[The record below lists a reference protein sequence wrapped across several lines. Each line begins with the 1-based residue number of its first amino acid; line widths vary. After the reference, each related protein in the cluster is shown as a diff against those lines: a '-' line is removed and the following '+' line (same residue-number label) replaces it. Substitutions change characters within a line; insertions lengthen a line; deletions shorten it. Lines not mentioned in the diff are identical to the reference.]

1 MDRHCE
7 PSSGENIR
15 YRCRIPPSA
24 KQLDIEADR
33 LHEQVHVRQ
42 ALSRHIRRQRLR
54 VTDGTHDTILDTKDK
69 TLLLIRGRADADG
82 GEKLPDV
89 DVVARVDAAREDV
102 GQARLDDVKEGVES
116 RLPA

>member
-1 MDRHCE
+1 M
-7 PSSGENIR
+7 SN
-15 YRCRIPPSA
+15 PPSA
-24 KQLDIEADR
+24 KQLDIEADG

-42 ALSRHIRRQRLR
+42 ALGRHIWRQGLR
-54 VTDGTHDTILDTKDK
+54 MTDGTHDAIFDAKDK

-82 GEKLPDV
+82 GEELPNV
-89 DVVARVDAAREDV
+89 DVVARVDAAREYV